1 MIQFNVRG
9 KTFTYSPQNELPT
22 FHNQKISD
30 NRLVVLLNNTCN
42 LNCIYCYS
50 AGGRAQKNPQLKLE
64 DIIPGIEY
72 ICEQQEK
79 KQDGYVR
86 LDIYGGGEPFVSRK
100 VLRETI
106 EYFSLRAKNIRHDIK
121 ILTNG
126 TLLREDD
133 LIWLKK
139 HNVMLSFS
147 FEVFK
152 DIQEQQRGYCYDI
165 VDRNIRMVDE
175 AGISYRIWT
184 IITQRNVNRLEELLE
199 VIKNRYPHV
208 KRINMESVVSD
219 ECTFEMMDQFLKS
232 FLKARKK
239 AEQLGLIIHNS
250 RIASLDLPKMC
261 HCDPELCITN
271 EGFYTYCHTTSS
283 NPAIK
288 EDYAFGKDLK
298 AYIAN
303 QALVDKSIRMS
314 RTNNC
319 ENCIVKPWCAGGCT
333 YANVTSSN
341 IVVQSICR
349 FMVNALKL
357 KIIEQKDP
365 FMFEEFLASNM
376 SFDDFA
382 DAYSPL

>member
-1 MIQFNVRG
+1 MIQFKVKG
-9 KTFTYSPQNELPT
+9 KIFTYIPKEDQPILQ
-22 FHNQKISD
+22 NQKISN

-50 AGGRAQKNPQLKLE
+50 AGGRAQKNPQLTLE
-64 DIIPGIEY
+64 DVIPGIDY

-79 KQDGYVR
+79 EENGYVK

-100 VLRETI
+100 VLKETV
-106 EYFSLRAKNIRHDIK
+106 EYFSQRAKNIRHDIK

-133 LIWLKK
+133 LAWLKE
-139 HNVMLSFS
+139 HDVMLSFS

-152 DIQEQQRGYCYDI
+152 DIQEQQRGCCYEI
-165 VDRNIRMVDE
+165 VDRNIRMSDE
-175 AGISYRIWT
+175 AGIKYRIWT
-184 IITQRNVNRLEELLE
+184 IVTPRNVNRLEELLE
-199 VIKNRYPHV
+199 IVKIRYPHV
-208 KRINMESVVSD
+208 KRINMESVVSE

-232 FLKARKK
+232 FLKAKRKAK
-239 AEQLGLIIHNS
+239 ELGLTIHNS
-250 RIASLDLPKMC
+250 RITSLEVPKMC

-271 EGFYTYCHTTSS
+271 EGFYTCCHTTSS

-298 AYIAN
+298 TYIAS
-303 QALVDKSIRMS
+303 QALVNKSIQRS

-319 ENCIVKPWCAGGCT
+319 ENCIAKPWCAGGCT
-333 YANVTSSN
+333 YVNVTSSN

-349 FMVNALKL
+349 FMINVIKL
-357 KIIEQKDP
+357 RIVELEDP
-365 FMFEEFLASNM
+365 QLFNEYLSCDQTFDEFAANE
-376 SFDDFA
+376 
-382 DAYSPL
+382 